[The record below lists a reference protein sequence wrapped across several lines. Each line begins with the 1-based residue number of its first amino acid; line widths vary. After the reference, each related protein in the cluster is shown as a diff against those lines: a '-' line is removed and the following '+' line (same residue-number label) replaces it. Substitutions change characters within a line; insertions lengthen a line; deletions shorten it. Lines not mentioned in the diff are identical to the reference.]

1 MSELRALDRTPDRAL
16 DVIGEPERQK
26 SAPDTALGLWL
37 ERICTAVAMLG
48 GVILVGI
55 VAVSGASVIGRSLP
69 PLFAALGLASP
80 VKGIP
85 GDIEIVQLGCAVSVF
100 FYLPLCQLKR
110 SNVLVGVFTKSL
122 RPRYRALFDLAANLL
137 FLVLATMLA
146 LQLGYDTADKFRDRD
161 TTMVLRIPEGWAYAA
176 ALAGLWLLVLVTAY
190 TVLRSTLEIVQD
202 RAIGPPPSGEH

>member
-1 MSELRALDRTPDRAL
+1 MSELRAPQADQ
-16 DVIGEPERQK
+16 EPGRPG

-69 PLFAALGLASP
+69 PLFAALGLPSP

-85 GDIEIVQLGCAVSVF
+85 GDIEVVQLGCAVSGF

-110 SNVLVGVFTKSL
+110 GNVLVGVFTKSL
-122 RPRYRALFDLAANLL
+122 RPRYRAIFDLAANLL
-137 FLVLATMLA
+137 FLVLAATLA
-146 LQLGYDTADKFRDRD
+146 LQLGHGTADKFRDRD

-176 ALAGLWLLVLVTAY
+176 ALIGLWLLVLVTAY
-190 TVLRSTLEIVQD
+190 TVLRSALEIATD
-202 RAIGPPPSGEH
+202 RAIGPPPAGEH